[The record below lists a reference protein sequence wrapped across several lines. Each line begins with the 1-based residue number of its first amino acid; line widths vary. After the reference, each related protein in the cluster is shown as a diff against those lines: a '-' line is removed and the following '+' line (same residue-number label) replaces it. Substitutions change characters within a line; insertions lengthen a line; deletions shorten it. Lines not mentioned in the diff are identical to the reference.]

1 MVNSIYAIGYMKDDR
16 GFGKFFAYFNL
27 FLASMLILVL
37 ADNPIILFIGWEG
50 VGVCSYLLINFIM
63 EAKKTYLQQIRHLL

>member
-1 MVNSIYAIGYMKDDR
+1 MRGDE

-50 VGVCSYLLINFIM
+50 VGVCSYL
-63 EAKKTYLQQIRHLL
+63 